1 MRTVITYG
9 TFDLL
14 HEGHLRLLERAKALG
29 DRLIVGVTS
38 DRFDRERGKLNVSQ
52 TTLERVDALRKTGIA
67 DEIVIEEYE
76 GQKIEDV
83 RRLNVDV
90 FAVGSD
96 WVGHFDYLR
105 EWCDVV
111 YLPRTEGI
119 SSSAE
124 RAQSRRLRM
133 ALVGDAQFAYKVLDE
148 ARYVD
153 GLEIIDARST
163 SLESILPEVNAVML
177 LSHPSLR
184 LAQAREAL
192 KAGVHVL
199 CELPAAMSA
208 TDELGLFSL
217 ARESGLVFV
226 DTCKTACSEA
236 YEQLLHLVKGGAI
249 GKVVSVDATCT
260 SLRARDSKAGWSSLY
275 EWGHLALL
283 PALQLLGTSYEDVRV
298 WSFENESSANWDLF
312 TKVDLTFPT
321 AVASAKVGVGTKS
334 EGELVVTGTQGY
346 AYVPA
351 PWWKSGYFEL
361 RYEDPANNRR
371 YFFPF
376 EGEGIRY
383 ELASFARAVER
394 AGEDPHVDAD
404 VAAAIADIFGEFHA
418 HRVVSKPWK
427 ERVLS

>member
-14 HEGHLRLLERAKALG
+14 HEGHLRLLKRTKALG

-67 DEIVIEEYE
+67 DEILVEEYE
-76 GQKIEDV
+76 GQKIDDV
-83 RRLNVDV
+83 RRLGVDV

-119 SSSAE
+119 SSSDE
-124 RAQSRRLRM
+124 RARSRSLRM
-133 ALVGDAQFAYKVLDE
+133 ALVGDAQFAYKVFDE

-153 GLEIIDARST
+153 GLEMVDAREM
-163 SLESILPEVNAVML
+163 SLESILPDVNAVML

-184 LAQAREAL
+184 LAQARKAL

-199 CELPAAMSA
+199 CEFPAAMSS
-208 TDELGLFSL
+208 DEELELFKL

-226 DTCKTACSEA
+226 DACKTAYSEA
-236 YEQLLHLVKGGAI
+236 YSQMLHLVKGGAI

-260 SLRARDSKAGWSSLY
+260 SLRRRDGEACWSSLY
-275 EWGHLALL
+275 EWGHIALL
-283 PALQLLGTSYEDVRV
+283 PALQLLGTTYEDVRI
-298 WSFENESSANWDLF
+298 WSLENESPENWDLF
-312 TKVDLTFPT
+312 TKIDLTFPT
-321 AVASAKVGVGTKS
+321 AVASAKVGIGAKS
-334 EGELVVTGTQGY
+334 EGELVVTGTSGY

-371 YFFPF
+371 YFYPF

-383 ELASFARAVER
+383 ELASFARTVER
-394 AGEDPHVDAD
+394 GGEDPYVDAD
-404 VAAAIADIFGEFHA
+404 VAAAIADIFGEFHTN
-418 HRVVSKPWK
+418 RITCKPWK
-427 ERVLS
+427 EQVLT